1 MTKRT
6 ESTLQMSIHD
16 LLSRCCVFHFAPLNE
31 TAMMTIMIMIC
42 NMMGKKVTIDKIPKW
57 LKVIIARIINYLK
70 KMGLTDGIP
79 DIVILH
85 NSTVYFLELK
95 SENGKLSDVQKIIHA
110 ALIRM
115 GYQVATAYNFEEA
128 YGKLKEWGMV

>member
-1 MTKRT
+1 MSRT

-16 LLSRCCVFHFAPLNE
+16 LLSRCGVFHFAPLNE
-31 TAMMTIMIMIC
+31 TAMMILKMF
-42 NMMGKKVTIDKIPKW
+42 KVPDKTCYC
-57 LKVIIARIINYLK
+57 IINYLK
-70 KMGLTDGIP
+70 KMGLTSGIP
-79 DIVILH
+79 DLLILH

-110 ALIRM
+110 ALSAR
-115 GYQVATAYNFEEA
+115 GYSVATVYNFEQA

>member
-1 MTKRT
+1 MSRT

-16 LLSRCCVFHFAPLNE
+16 LLSRNGVFHFAPLNE
-31 TAMMTIMIMIC
+31 TAMMILKMF
-42 NMMGKKVTIDKIPKW
+42 KVPDKTCY
-57 LKVIIARIINYLK
+57 AIINYLK
-70 KMGLTDGIP
+70 KMGLTSGIP
-79 DIVILH
+79 DILILH
-85 NSTVYFLELK
+85 NGTVYFLELK

-110 ALIRM
+110 GLTHR